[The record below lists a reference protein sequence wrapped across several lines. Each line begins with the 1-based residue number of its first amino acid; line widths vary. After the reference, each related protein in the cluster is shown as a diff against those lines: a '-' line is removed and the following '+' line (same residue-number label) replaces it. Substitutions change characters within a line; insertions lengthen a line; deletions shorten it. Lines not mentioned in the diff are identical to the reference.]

1 MIGEADRMNDPFKVF
16 DEIRRTYIRYLN
28 SPFRLRYEQLM
39 KEREAL
45 LDRDNQL
52 YRYPIFEPFAPY
64 QSSGYTVAQACEQLG
79 IHEDAANFMTS
90 GDGLFPKDREIY
102 AHQYAALNLSR
113 QGKAVVITSGTGSG
127 KTECYLLPVFAY
139 LAEESRTWA
148 NPQPLPAK
156 WDWWNHSRQSRI
168 SQRAHEPNTRSKAVR
183 ALFLYPLNALIE
195 DQLTRIRRACD
206 NPAATQW
213 RQQNRND
220 NRFWFGRYV
229 GATPVSG
236 PPSIIKDGK
245 NTSNSD
251 KLKPRLKAVSNDWA
265 NAQAS
270 AVSDPDILYYF
281 QNPNGSEMWSRW
293 DMQDAPPDIL
303 ITNYSMLNI
312 MLMRSLERDIFKSTK
327 KWLEEDPTHI
337 FHLVVDELHTYR
349 GTPGTEVGYL
359 LRAFLNRIGL
369 NPDHPQLRIIA
380 TSASI
385 EDDDESRQYLE
396 DFFGKDQN
404 QFEIISGQRRTYDL
418 PVTTGYPLQVHQQA
432 FVDLDRA
439 LDRGEQ
445 DLTLEIAEDFAKALE
460 VTPTTQIPSQ
470 IINECLSA
478 DRVRAFG
485 ILMQSTKIIQ
495 SKDNQPFTVQKMEG
509 VLSLAEVVFGNSK
522 AENAARGLVRSL
534 VAARNAQDEAPLP
547 LRAHYFF
554 HNAGRIWACVNPKC
568 SGHTETTDS
577 SDPVPVGKLFT
588 EPRPRCDKCG
598 ARVLELLYCQPCGEV
613 FLGGYKRE
621 DSENPNTWYL
631 SPDYPQL
638 EKVPDR
644 ASSLARN
651 FGEFMVFWPANGRQI
666 IKQTHSKPTRWQW
679 IEDKTPNYQWRPASL
694 EHINGRLTFNPGMT
708 GSTGGYVF
716 IAPVG
721 EANAFP
727 SKCPHCEADYARK
740 KINSSI
746 RDLGSGFQR
755 IMQVL
760 SDAMMRQMSDDK
772 RKLVLFSDSRADAA
786 KLSTGIKRDHYLD
799 VVRQLAYGQVV
810 LEASSAKTK
819 FEKSLDLYHLA
830 LEFYQLQLDLMKG
843 ILSNMQRWQEVQSLL
858 PPEIVGIVSTFAA
871 QGGNGT
877 TPDIL
882 APPVESGAFVRL
894 TFKALMDAVRSGL
907 LEQGMNPGG
916 TGISVK
922 EYKPKE
928 GRIRV
933 WNELIDWSQLPWI
946 YKDELEPIDKDLR
959 DTIEKELKES
969 IVELVLFAGGARDF
983 ESLKLGFLWGKF
995 PAPVSITEQVATSV
1009 LRLLLQRRRWDESEK
1024 QGQVNTPGYINRYL
1038 DAITALNGL
1047 DKQTLESDVKSILGS
1062 VVEQWIV
1069 KPQSMDF
1076 LSPQPNNDGTD
1087 IYKCGRCGRVH
1098 LHPSGGVCTNCF
1110 NNLPTQPVTQRP
1122 NPDEYDY
1129 YEFLART
1136 NQKPFRLN
1144 CEELTG
1150 QTDAD
1155 DRRKRQRYFQEV
1167 FMQNE
1172 QAQVCGVD
1180 LLSVTTTMEAGVDLG
1195 SLQAIGMA
1203 NMPPVRFNYQ
1213 QRVGRAGRRRG
1224 FGMSVALTLCRGR
1237 SHDEYYFERPNLIT
1251 AEPPPKPYVDVSREE
1266 IARRVVAKETLHRA
1280 FLNIP
1285 LPYSGESVHGEFGAI
1300 GDWSQHRSVVNN
1312 WIQTNP
1318 TQVEQ
1323 ICQTINNRTS
1333 ISTQNLIDYIQNEL
1347 VQGIDGI
1354 VEQFSTTPRSP
1365 LSEKL
1370 AANGILPMFG
1380 FPTGTRYLYHEEPK
1394 FDSSRG
1400 WPPTGVV
1407 DRELEVAISQFSPG
1421 AQTVKDDRLL
1431 TAVGIFNPYPQGNRI
1446 VYEPN
1451 PLGNPEQVGICR
1463 QCQALEPKPK
1473 DGGCP
1478 YCGAALGNDGYRIT
1492 NINQPPAFTTWW
1504 EIKAE
1509 YKGAFEFTPRALR
1522 ARLGTTPTD
1531 LQQHQNFEI
1540 RCIPQAKV
1548 YRINDKDGQDF
1559 EFKKILNEHRWI
1571 DEEGFEQALSSLDI
1585 SPQDRTR
1592 FPRPKFDT
1600 QVDPLIRALA
1610 DISTTDVLVAGI
1622 QDVPVGLNLNPSYPM
1637 GRAAWYSFG
1646 FMVRRAAAVKL
1657 DIQDSELD
1665 VGIQPFAD
1673 FNSPFEAPS
1682 ARIFISDNL
1691 ENGAG
1696 YSSWLADKNK
1706 FEKLLRFIL
1715 DPEKRFF
1722 PPLVSPTHRQE
1733 CATSCHRCLREF
1745 GNMAFHPLLDWR
1757 LALDMVRLALDPNA
1771 QIDLNYDYWADL
1783 VEPTAEAYFKALE
1796 LTYDPNDT
1804 LGGLPFG
1811 LDDWNKE
1818 AIILTH
1824 PLWDKYEAN
1833 FHPEMAA
1840 AYAAAE
1846 QRGLKPKFRP
1856 IFDAIRFPYE

>member
-79 IHEDAANFMTS
+79 IHPDAANFMTS

-102 AHQYAALNLSR
+102 AHQYEALNLSR

-139 LAEESRTWA
+139 LAEESKTWA
-148 NPQPLPAK
+148 NPQPLPAN

-168 SQRAHEPNTRSKAVR
+168 SQRAHEPNTRPKAVR

-206 NPAATQW
+206 NPAATEW
-213 RQQNRND
+213 REQNRND

-236 PPSIIKDGK
+236 PL
-245 NTSNSD
+245 NTTNNS
-251 KLKPRLKAVSNDWA
+251 KLKSRLKAVSNDWD
-265 NAQAS
+265 NAQTS
-270 AVSDPDILYYF
+270 AMSDPDILYYF
-281 QNPNGSEMWSRW
+281 QNPDSSEMWSRW
-293 DMQDAPPDIL
+293 DMQEAPPDIL

-312 MLMRSLERDIFKSTK
+312 MLMRSLESNIFESTR
-327 KWLEEDPTHI
+327 KWLEEDSSNI

-385 EDDDESRQYLE
+385 DKDPESLQYLE
-396 DFFGKDQN
+396 DFFGKDKN

-439 LDRGEQ
+439 LDQEQ
-445 DLTLEIAEDFAKALE
+445 NLTLEIAEDFAKALN
-460 VTPTTQIPSQ
+460 VTPTNQIPSQ

-478 DRVRAFG
+478 NRVRAFG
-485 ILMQSTKIIQ
+485 TLIQSTKKIQ
-495 SKDNQPFTVQKMEG
+495 SKENQPFTVQKIEG
-509 VLSLAEVVFGNSK
+509 VLSLAEVVFGDSE
-522 AENAARGLVRSL
+522 AENAAKGLVRAL

-568 SGHTETTDS
+568 PGHTKPTDAG
-577 SDPVPVGKLFT
+577 DAVPVGKLFT
-588 EPRPRCDKCG
+588 EPRPRCDECG
-598 ARVLELLYCQPCGEV
+598 SRVLELLYCQPCGEV

-651 FGEFMVFWPANGRQI
+651 FGEFIVFWPANAKRI
-666 IKQTHSKPTRWQW
+666 IKQSPSGSGKWKWT
-679 IEDKTPNYQWRPASL
+679 EDKTPNYQWQPASL
-694 EHINGRLTFNPGMT
+694 EHTNGRLTFSTGMT
-708 GSTGGYVF
+708 RTTRGYVF
-716 IAPVG
+716 TAPCG

-727 SKCPHCEADYARK
+727 SKCPHCEANYAKRK
-740 KINSSI
+740 QDSPI

-799 VVRQLAYGQVV
+799 VVRQLAYGRIV
-810 LEASSAKTK
+810 LEGSSAKAK
-819 FEKSLDLYHLA
+819 FEENLIQHRLA
-830 LEFYQLQLDLMKG
+830 VEFHQLQSDLIQG
-843 ILSNMQRWQEVQSLL
+843 SAPNMQRIQELYSLL
-858 PPEIVGIVSTFAA
+858 TPTTIGLVSAYAA
-871 QGGNGT
+871 QGGRGAI
-877 TPDIL
+877 PDIL
-882 APPVESGAFVRL
+882 TSPIESGVFVPL
-894 TFKALMDAVRSGL
+894 TFYTLIDAVRSGL
-907 LEQGMNPGG
+907 LEEGMNPGG

-922 EYKPKE
+922 EYKPQNSPL
-928 GRIRV
+928 IF
-933 WNELIDWSQLPWI
+933 WTDLIDWTKHPWI
-946 YKDELEPIDKDLR
+946 YKDELQQTEKDLR
-959 DTIEKELKES
+959 NTIEKELKES
-969 IVELVLFAGGARDF
+969 VVESVLFAGGARDF
-983 ESLKLGFLWGKF
+983 ESLKLGFLWVNAQ
-995 PAPVSITEQVATSV
+995 APVTIPEQVAGSV

-1024 QGQVNTPGYINRYL
+1024 QGQTNTPGYINRYL
-1038 DAITALNGL
+1038 DAITDLNRL
-1047 DKQTLESDVKSILGS
+1047 DKQTLESDVIAILGG
-1062 VVEQWIV
+1062 VVDQWIV
-1069 KPQSMDF
+1069 KPQSMYF
-1076 LSPQPNNDGTD
+1076 LSPQPNNGGTD

-1098 LHPSGGVCTNCF
+1098 LHPSGGVCTNCL
-1110 NNLPTQPVTQRP
+1110 NHLPDQPVTQP
-1122 NPDEYDY
+1122 LNPDEYDY

-1136 NQKPFRLN
+1136 DQNPFRLN

-1251 AEPPPKPYVDVSREE
+1251 ADPPPKPYVDVSREE

-1280 FLNIP
+1280 FLTIQ
-1285 LPYSGESVHGEFGAI
+1285 LPYSGESVHGEFGSVRE
-1300 GDWSQHRSVVNN
+1300 WSQHRSVLND
-1312 WIQTNP
+1312 WIQAHFT
-1318 TQVEQ
+1318 EIDL
-1323 ICQTINNRTS
+1323 ICKAINKRTLN
-1333 ISTQNLIDYIQNEL
+1333 ISTASLIDYIQNEL

-1354 VEQFSTTPRSP
+1354 IEQFSNTPQSS

-1380 FPTGTRYLYHEEPK
+1380 FPTGTRYLYHERPK
-1394 FDSSRG
+1394 VDLSRG

-1431 TAVGIFNPYPQGNRI
+1431 TAVGIFNPYPLGNRI
-1446 VYEPN
+1446 VYEPD

-1492 NINQPPAFTTWW
+1492 DINQPPAFATWW

-1509 YKGAFEFTPRALR
+1509 YKGVFEFTPRALR
-1522 ARLGTTPTD
+1522 ARLGTTPTN

-1548 YRINDKDGQDF
+1548 YRINDKDGKDF
-1559 EFKKILNEHRWI
+1559 EFKKIANQHLWI
-1571 DEEGFEQALSSLDI
+1571 DEEGFKQALSSLDRSEQLSI
-1585 SPQDRTR
+1585 QA
-1592 FPRPKFDT
+1592 PKFDD
-1600 QVDPLIRALA
+1600 QVQPLIRALA

-1622 QDVPVGLNLNPSYPM
+1622 QDVPVGLNLNPKCPM

-1673 FNSPFEAPS
+1673 FDSPFEAPS

-1696 YSSWLADKNK
+1696 YSSWLANPDR
-1706 FEKLLRFIL
+1706 FENLLQFIL
-1715 DPEKRFF
+1715 DPEQQFY

-1733 CATSCHRCLREF
+1733 CSTSCHRCLREF

-1757 LALDMVRLALDPNA
+1757 IALDMVRLALDPNA

-1783 VEPTAEAYFKALE
+1783 VEPTAEAYFKALD

-1804 LGGLPFG
+1804 LGGLRFG

-1818 AIILTH
+1818 AIILIH
-1824 PLWDKYEAN
+1824 PLWDTNKAN
-1833 FHPEMAA
+1833 FHPEMAV
-1840 AYAAAE
+1840 AYTEAE
-1846 QRGLKPKFRP
+1846 HRGLQPVFRS
-1856 IFDAIRFPYE
+1856 IFNAIRFPYE

>member
-90 GDGLFPKDREIY
+90 GDGLFPEKREIY

-113 QGKAVVITSGTGSG
+113 QGKAVVVTSGTGSG

-139 LAEESRTWA
+139 LAEESRKWV
-148 NPQPLPAK
+148 NPQPLPAN

-168 SQRAHEPNTRSKAVR
+168 AQRAHEPSTRPKAVR

-206 NPAATQW
+206 NPVATQW
-213 RQQNRND
+213 RQQNRSD

-229 GATPVSG
+229 GATPISG
-236 PPSIIKDGK
+236 PANTIKDGK
-245 NTSNSD
+245 NTSNSS

-270 AVSDPDILYYF
+270 AISDPDILYYF

-293 DMQDAPPDIL
+293 DMQEAPPDIL

-312 MLMRSLERDIFKSTK
+312 MLMRSLESNVFESTR

-396 DFFGKDQN
+396 DFFGKEQN

-418 PVTTGYPLQVHQQA
+418 PFTAGYPLQVHQQA
-432 FVDLDRA
+432 FVDLDRS
-439 LDRGEQ
+439 LDREKG
-445 DLTLEIAEDFAKALE
+445 LTLEIAEDFAKALNF
-460 VTPTTQIPSQ
+460 TPTNEKEKPPQ
-470 IINECLSA
+470 IINECL
-478 DRVRAFG
+478 DRIQAFG
-485 ILMQSTKIIQ
+485 TLVQSTNNK
-495 SKDNQPFTVQKMEG
+495 PFTVQKIEG
-509 VLSLAEVVFGNSK
+509 VQSLAELVFGDSK
-522 AENAARGLVRSL
+522 AKNAAKGLVRSL

-568 SGHTETTDS
+568 PGHTKAINAGDA
-577 SDPVPVGKLFT
+577 VPVGKLFT
-588 EPRPRCDKCG
+588 EPRPRCDECG
-598 ARVLELLYCQPCGEV
+598 SRVLELLYCQPCGEV

-621 DSENPNTWYL
+621 ESPDSDTWYL

-666 IKQTHSKPTRWQW
+666 IKQTHSKPARWQW
-679 IEDKTPNYQWRPASL
+679 IEDSKNYQWQPASL
-694 EHINGRLTFNPGMT
+694 EHTNGRLTRHISMT
-708 GSTGGYVF
+708 ESTRGYVF
-716 IAPVG
+716 LAPIG

-760 SDAMMRQMSDDK
+760 SDAMMRQMSDRS

-799 VVRQLAYGQVV
+799 VVRQLAYGKVV
-810 LEASSAKTK
+810 LEASSAQEK
-819 FEKSLDLYHLA
+819 FAKNSEQHQLA
-830 LEFYQLQLDLMKG
+830 VEFYQLQSDLMQGKP
-843 ILSNMQRWQEVQSLL
+843 SNIQRIQELYSLL
-858 PPEIVGIVSTFAA
+858 ENTTIGEVSTYIA
-871 QGGNGT
+871 QGGKGSA
-877 TPDIL
+877 PDIL
-882 APPVESGAFVRL
+882 NPPDRLGVFVPL
-894 TFKALMDAVRSGL
+894 SFNSLLDAVREGL

-916 TGISVK
+916 TGIFVK
-922 EYKPKE
+922 EYKPPNSLP
-928 GRIRV
+928 IF
-933 WNELIDWSQLPWI
+933 WTDLIDWNKYPWV
-946 YKDELEPIDKDLR
+946 YKDEFQQNEKDLR
-959 DTIEKELKES
+959 NNIEKELKES

-983 ESLKLGFLWGKF
+983 ESLKLGFLWVNSQ
-995 PAPVSITEQVATSV
+995 APVTITERVAASV

-1038 DAITALNGL
+1038 DAITALNRL
-1047 DKQTLESDVKSILGS
+1047 DRQTLESDAIAILGG
-1062 VVEQWIV
+1062 VVDQWIV
-1069 KPQSMDF
+1069 KPQSMYF
-1076 LSPQPNNDGTD
+1076 LSPQPNNGGTD
-1087 IYKCGRCGRVH
+1087 IYTCGRCGRVH
-1098 LHPSGGVCTNCF
+1098 LHPSGGVCTNCL
-1110 NNLPTQPVTQRP
+1110 NHLPARPATQIL
-1122 NPDEYDY
+1122 NDDEYDY

-1136 NQKPFRLN
+1136 NQNPFRLN

-1280 FLNIP
+1280 FLNIQ
-1285 LPYSGESVHGEFGAI
+1285 LPYSGESVHGEFGI
-1300 GDWSQHRSVVNN
+1300 VGGWLQHRSIVNS
-1312 WIQTNP
+1312 WIQANP

-1323 ICQTINNRTS
+1323 ICQTINKRTS
-1333 ISTQNLIDYIQNEL
+1333 ISTENLIDYIQNEL

-1354 VEQFSTTPRSP
+1354 VEQFSTTPQSP

-1380 FPTGTRYLYHEEPK
+1380 FPTGTRYLYHERPK
-1394 FDSSRG
+1394 VDLSRG

-1431 TAVGIFNPYPQGNRI
+1431 TAVGIINPYLLRDKI
-1446 VYEPN
+1446 VYEPD
-1451 PLGNPEQVGICR
+1451 PLGNPEQIGICR
-1463 QCQALEPKPK
+1463 QCQALERNPK

-1478 YCGAALGNDGYRIT
+1478 YCGVALGNDGYRIT
-1492 NINQPPAFTTWW
+1492 NINQPPGFATWW
-1504 EIKAE
+1504 PINAE

-1559 EFKKILNEHRWI
+1559 LFRKIENQHLWI
-1571 DEEGFEQALSSLDI
+1571 DEEGFEQALSSLDRADQQSI
-1585 SPQDRTR
+1585 Q
-1592 FPRPKFDT
+1592 RPKFDT

-1622 QDVPVGLNLNPSYPM
+1622 QDVPVGLNLNPSCPM

-1696 YSSWLADKNK
+1696 YSSWLANPER
-1706 FEKLLRFIL
+1706 FENLLQFIL
-1715 DPEKRFF
+1715 DPEQRFY

-1757 LALDMVRLALDPNA
+1757 LALDMVRLALDRNA

-1783 VEPTAEAYFKALE
+1783 VEPTAEAYFKALD

-1804 LGGLPFG
+1804 LGGLRFG
-1811 LDDWNKE
+1811 LDDWNKK

-1833 FHPEMAA
+1833 FCPEMAA

-1846 QRGLKPKFRP
+1846 QRGLKPKFRS
-1856 IFDAIRFPYE
+1856 IFDAIRVPYE

>member
-16 DEIRRTYIRYLN
+16 DEIRRTYIRYHN

-64 QSSGYTVAQACEQLG
+64 QLSGCTIAKACNELG
-79 IHEDAANFMTS
+79 IHSDAADFIS
-90 GDGLFPKDREIY
+90 AGGDAALSPPDREIY
-102 AHQYAALNLSR
+102 THQYEALKLSR
-113 QGKAVVITSGTGSG
+113 QGKAVVVTSGTGSG
-127 KTECYLLPVFAY
+127 KTECYLFPVFAY
-139 LAEESRTWA
+139 LAEESRRWV
-148 NPQPLPAK
+148 NPQSLPAN
-156 WDWWNHSRQSRI
+156 WDWWNHSGQKRI
-168 SQRAHEPNTRSKAVR
+168 AQRSHEPNTRSKAVR

-206 NPAATQW
+206 NLEATQW
-213 RQQNRND
+213 RQQNRSN
-220 NRFWFGRYV
+220 NQFWFGRYV

-236 PPSIIKDGK
+236 PANTIKDGK
-245 NTSNSD
+245 NTSNSS

-270 AVSDPDILYYF
+270 AISDPDILYYF

-293 DMQDAPPDIL
+293 DMQEAPPDIL

-312 MLMRSLERDIFKSTK
+312 MLMRSLESNVFESTR
-327 KWLEEDPTHI
+327 KWLEEDSSHI

-385 EDDDESRQYLE
+385 EDDPESRQYLE
-396 DFFGKDQN
+396 DFFGKDKN

-418 PVTTGYPLQVHQQA
+418 PATTGYPLQLYQQA

-439 LDRGEQ
+439 LDREQ
-445 DLTLEIAEDFAKALE
+445 DLTLEIAEDFAKALNF
-460 VTPTTQIPSQ
+460 TPTNEKEKPPQ
-470 IINECLSA
+470 IINECLA
-478 DRVRAFG
+478 RIQAFG
-485 ILMQSTKIIQ
+485 TLVQST
-495 SKDNQPFTVQKMEG
+495 DNQPFTIQKIEG
-509 VLSLAEVVFGNSK
+509 VQSLAELVFGDSK
-522 AENAARGLVRSL
+522 AKNAAKGLVRSL

-568 SGHTETTDS
+568 SGHTETNDTGDA
-577 SDPVPVGKLFT
+577 VPVGKLFT
-588 EPRPRCDKCG
+588 EPRPRCDECG

-613 FLGGYKRE
+613 FLGGYKRQ

-666 IKQTHSKPTRWQW
+666 IKQSPSKSDRWEWQ
-679 IEDKTPNYQWRPASL
+679 EASMPQYQWRKASL
-694 EHINGRLTFNPGMT
+694 EYTSGRLTFNSGMDGT
-708 GSTGGYVF
+708 TKGYVF
-716 IAPVG
+716 LAPIA

-799 VVRQLAYGQVV
+799 VVRQLAYGRVV
-810 LEASSAKTK
+810 LEASSAKAK
-819 FEKSLDLYHLA
+819 FEESLIQHQLA
-830 LEFYQLQLDLMKG
+830 EEFYQLQSELMQKNTC
-843 ILSNMQRWQEVQSLL
+843 NMQRWQALRKSLPSDL
-858 PPEIVGIVSTFAA
+858 ISIVCDYVDE
-871 QGGNGT
+871 GGS

-882 APPVESGAFVRL
+882 ISPVASGAFVSL
-894 TFKALMDAVRSGL
+894 PFNALIDAVRVGL

-916 TGISVK
+916 AGIVTK
-922 EYKPKE
+922 EYKPNEKE
-928 GRIRV
+928 TIF
-933 WNELIDWSQLPWI
+933 WADSIDWNKVPLT
-946 YKDELEPIDKDLR
+946 YKDELQPFDLHLKNI
-959 DTIEKELKES
+959 IETELKES
-969 IVELVLFAGGARDF
+969 VVESVLFAGGARDF
-983 ESLKLGFLWGKF
+983 ESLKLGCLW
-995 PAPVSITEQVATSV
+995 VSSKEPNNITEQVAASV
-1009 LRLLLQRRRWDESEK
+1009 IRLLLQRRRWYGSDNL
-1024 QGQVNTPGYINRYL
+1024 GQPNPPGYVTRYL
-1038 DAITALNGL
+1038 RAIADLKGL
-1047 DKQTLESDVKSILGS
+1047 DPQTLESDVTAILGS
-1062 VVEQWIV
+1062 ILDQWLV
-1069 KPQSMDF
+1069 KPQSMYF
-1076 LSPQPNNDGTD
+1076 LSPQPSISGID
-1087 IYKCGRCGRVH
+1087 IHKCVRCGRVH
-1098 LHPSGGVCTNCF
+1098 LHPSAGICTNCRET
-1110 NNLPTQPVTQRP
+1110 LPARSITQPP
-1122 NPDEYDY
+1122 NSDEYDY

-1136 NQKPFRLN
+1136 NQNPFRLN

-1251 AEPPPKPYVDVSREE
+1251 ADPPPKPYVDVSREE

-1280 FLNIP
+1280 FLNIQ
-1285 LPYSGESVHGEFGAI
+1285 LPYSGESVHGEFGVV
-1300 GDWSQHRSVVNN
+1300 GGWLQHRSIVNN
-1312 WIQTNP
+1312 WIQVNP

-1323 ICQTINNRTS
+1323 ICQTINNRKS
-1333 ISTQNLIDYIQNEL
+1333 ISTENLIDYIQNEL
-1347 VQGIDGI
+1347 VQGIDEI
-1354 VEQFSTTPRSP
+1354 VEQFSTTPQSP

-1380 FPTGTRYLYHEEPK
+1380 FPTGTRYLYHERPK
-1394 FDSSRG
+1394 VDLSRG

-1431 TAVGIFNPYPQGNRI
+1431 TAVGIINPYLLRDKI
-1446 VYEPN
+1446 VYEPD

-1463 QCQALEPKPK
+1463 QCQALERNPK

-1478 YCGAALGNDGYRIT
+1478 YCGAAPGNDGYRIT
-1492 NINQPPAFTTWW
+1492 DINQPPGFATWW
-1504 EIKAE
+1504 PINAE
-1509 YKGAFEFTPRALR
+1509 YKGSFEFTPRALR

-1559 EFKKILNEHRWI
+1559 LFRKIENQHLWI
-1571 DEEGFEQALSSLDI
+1571 DEEGFEQALSSLDRSEQQSI
-1585 SPQDRTR
+1585 Q
-1592 FPRPKFDT
+1592 RPKFDT
-1600 QVDPLIRALA
+1600 QVDPLRRALA

-1696 YSSWLADKNK
+1696 YSSWLANPDK
-1706 FEKLLRFIL
+1706 FENLLQFIL
-1715 DPEKRFF
+1715 DPEQRFY
-1722 PPLVSPTHRQE
+1722 PPLVSSTHRQE
-1733 CATSCHRCLREF
+1733 CSTSCHRCLREF

-1757 LALDMVRLALDPNA
+1757 LAIDMVRLALDPNA
-1771 QIDLNYDYWADL
+1771 QINLNYSYWADL
-1783 VEPTAEAYFKALE
+1783 VEPTAEAYFKALD

-1804 LGGLPFG
+1804 LGGLRFG
-1811 LDDWNKE
+1811 LDDWNRE

-1824 PLWDKYEAN
+1824 PLWDKHEAN
-1833 FHPEMAA
+1833 FPPEMAA
-1840 AYAAAE
+1840 AYAEAE
-1846 QRGLKPKFRP
+1846 QRGLKPKLRP